1 MPTGNKYLPGGG
13 SSSQPRRN
21 RYLRPKPSRGDR
33 HVSKPSRSP
42 GVARRPRRAG
52 PTRRTRPA
60 ATPHRE
66 AVKKLR
72 NDPQFRKLLIH
83 AARKYGTEVPATVR
97 KTNPK
102 LAKAAETARIKHIGE
117 HEGLKE
123 DPVAELAI
131 STAATAGVGAGA
143 KLAGLGGKTAVEAI
157 GSKLASKEATAGAEA
172 VEHGAKAIV
181 SKAAKAASKKAAKR
195 VERARTAPTRA
206 ASRVKAAP
214 KRAKALPG
222 DVKRAATTREGR
234 RAAAKA
240 AGRSAAHH
248 PVRTGYGAAVALPPG
263 VLPADAT
270 KRARAFAVGSLN
282 AAIHHPGET
291 AKTTGRS
298 LAGAITGPA
307 ALLEAAG
314 LSAIHRNPKYLTKT
328 ASEQIKG
335 VEQIAG
341 NAFSGD
347 TKKAEQA
354 ARKEGSLAF
363 LTPLPAVTRL
373 KAYERAR
380 GRVRAGAA
388 DLRRNVAARSD
399 QLNRRVRHAPEG
411 VDQHVIGFAARHHAR
426 KTTALIKQRTDNPF
440 RLARAHHREQVTKHI
455 AKAPKGADTAFQTV
469 AEYGIR
475 DQRMAAVVRHK
486 GPGDPH
492 LVKALDYLDR
502 HPELWR
508 DPHFKNALKAAAAN
522 DKALPASLVGK
533 GERAR
538 LLPQGDVFGITRPE
552 HAVPHDARALTHATD
567 RQGAWEDVA
576 QLEKQAARLKKLSRE
591 KLVESRV
598 LKGAPRS
605 RRRAAALQA
614 NRDAEQ
620 LSSHA
625 AALRKRLDAY
635 TRPGQAIDRSQRM
648 PYDKKL
654 LAEYKQSV
662 EAARKQAGA
671 APAIYTHHAEAPGHG
686 NGLENPF
693 PTPAGRVEHMRE
705 GRLAKEG
712 KLDRSFEA
720 YVRGT
725 IDLPRMRESGRK
737 FMRNFVGHFK
747 TPFTI
752 DGKQRFVGQGSK
764 DWIAITSR
772 RSAEHP
778 HGGQFDPKGWGR
790 LAYREFKNAL
800 SDPYITEAERQGK
813 LESILADAEQGKVKG
828 NEPWV
833 LVPREAIKEARL
845 QITPEK
851 SAIVQ
856 ALNAGG
862 RVANRGILGTNPAW
876 EIAQTVAEG
885 IPILLA
891 HPEAAL
897 KAPGILRD
905 IHRYH
910 KQNPEGALALEA
922 TAGAAPI
929 SSAALRQPLDMQE
942 TYTPALW
949 EDGGKEL
956 TRGKSAK
963 EALSF
968 AKLQTLGRID
978 AKRQNAYR
986 SVLYA
991 MEADKRFRSFHTGV
1005 AGLFDR
1011 QRKLSGTFRGKSR
1024 QELWNWLENDPRGR
1038 KEKAKIE
1045 DYVDNVAGNWT
1056 AFTHFERTYAP
1067 LAIFYGFLRY
1077 SLRWTLWAF
1086 PKEHPVTATIAY
1098 TLGQANANQL
1108 EKLIGGKP
1116 SNPLEYAYPVYGTP
1130 VNPEQVKKLEG
1141 QGLSPKRAREIAGHA
1156 VLPGGSR
1163 ISPGQSPLTQV
1174 LGTGDPAQVVSS
1186 ANPFLGAAYTALS
1199 GKEPLSGEQS
1209 TLPRGYAA
1217 IKQLLAMPSPLRV
1230 TGGSQKILE
1239 LLGAPGQSAAS
1250 KAYGKF
1256 DPNRGVRSLA
1266 LPMLPQSGDRFRES
1280 EGLSKAFEKKYGEG
1294 HVPGPFDSKLVQ
1306 DLLYGGPGGTPKPK
1320 LLPKVLAKIHASEA
1334 ASNAVKAA
1342 EEPFYGKSKPF
1353 SPLQKELLQA
1363 VEDAWQ
1369 TGPNMDA
1376 ASSGGRYSSGG
1387 KYASKNKYLSGGKY
1401 AAGNKYLGG

>member
-1 MPTGNKYLPGGG
+1 MPA
-13 SSSQPRRN
+13 S
-21 RYLRPKPSRGDR
+21 
-33 HVSKPSRSP
+33 
-42 GVARRPRRAG
+42 
-52 PTRRTRPA
+52 
-60 ATPHRE
+60 
-66 AVKKLR
+66 
-72 NDPQFRKLLIH
+72 
-83 AARKYGTEVPATVR
+83 VR

-117 HEGLKE
+117 HEGIKP

-131 STAATAGVGAGA
+131 STAATGGLGLAGKGVGLVGKAGV
-143 KLAGLGGKTAVEAI
+143 EAAA
-157 GSKLASKEATAGAEA
+157 SKLASKEATAGAEA
-172 VEHGAKAIV
+172 VEHGAKALV
-181 SKAAKAASKKAAKR
+181 SKAAKAASKKATAK
-195 VERARTAPTRA
+195 VERVRTAPTRA

-214 KRAKALPG
+214 KRAKALPHEA
-222 DVKRAATTREGR
+222 KRAATTPEGR

-240 AGRSAAHH
+240 AARYSAHH
-248 PVRTGYGAAVALPPG
+248 PVKTGYGAAVALPPG

-270 KRARAFAVGSLN
+270 KRARAFAEGTFN
-282 AAIHHPGET
+282 AAVHHPGET

-314 LSAIHRNPKYLTKT
+314 LSVIHRNPKYLTKT
-328 ASEQIKG
+328 AHEQLKG

-347 TKKAEQA
+347 PKKAEEA

-380 GRVRAGAA
+380 GRVRTGAA
-388 DLRRNVAARSD
+388 DLRRNVAARGD
-399 QLNRRVRHAPEG
+399 KLNRSVRHAPEG
-411 VDQHVIGFAARHHAR
+411 VDQHVSGFAARHHAR
-426 KTTALIKQRTDNPF
+426 KATALLKQRTDNPF

-455 AKAPKGADTAFQTV
+455 AKAPKGADGAFQTV

-475 DQRMAAVVRHK
+475 DPRMAALVRAK

-492 LVKALDYLDR
+492 LAKALDYLDH
-502 HPELWR
+502 HPGLWH
-508 DPHFKNALKAAAAN
+508 DPHFKKALKAAAVN

-538 LLPQGDVFGITRPE
+538 LLPQGDVFGVTRPE
-552 HAVPHDARALTHATD
+552 HAVPHAARELTHATD

-576 QLEKQAARLKKLSRE
+576 QLEKQAARLKKLSRD
-591 KLVESRV
+591 KLVESRG

-605 RRRAAALQA
+605 RRRSAALQA

-620 LSSHA
+620 LLSHA
-625 AALRKRLDAY
+625 GALKKRLDSY
-635 TRPGQAIDRSQRM
+635 TRPGQAIDRSARM

-654 LAEYKQSV
+654 LAEYKQGV
-662 EAARKQAGA
+662 EAARRQAGA

-686 NGLENPF
+686 QGLENPF

-725 IDLPRMRESGRK
+725 IDLPRQREAGRK

-813 LESILADAEQGKVKG
+813 LESILADAEQGRVKG
-828 NEPWV
+828 SEPWV

-891 HPEAAL
+891 HPEAVL
-897 KAPGILRD
+897 KTPSILRD

-910 KQNPEGALALEA
+910 KENPEGALALEA

-949 EDGGKEL
+949 EEGGKQL

-986 SVLYA
+986 TVLYA
-991 MEADKRFRSFHTGV
+991 MEADKRFRGFHTGL

-1011 QRKLSGTFRGKSR
+1011 QRKISASFRGKSR

-1130 VNPEQVKKLEG
+1130 ENAAQVKRLEKE
-1141 QGLSPKRAREIAGHA
+1141 GLSPQRAKEIAGHA

-1163 ISPGQSPLTQV
+1163 ISPGQSPLTQI
-1174 LGTGDPAQVVSS
+1174 LGTGDPAQIVSS
-1186 ANPFLGAAYTALS
+1186 ANPFLGALYTGLS

-1209 TLPRGYAA
+1209 SLPRGYAA

-1230 TGGSQKILE
+1230 SGGSQKLLE
-1239 LLGAPGQSAAS
+1239 LLGAPEQSAAS

-1256 DPNRGVRSLA
+1256 DPNRSARSLA
-1266 LPMLPQSGDRFRES
+1266 LPMLPQSGDRLVES
-1280 EGLSKAFEKKYGEG
+1280 EKLSRAFDKKYGEG

-1306 DLLYGGPGGTPKPK
+1306 DLLYGGPGGKPQPK

-1334 ASNAVKAA
+1334 ASNSVKAA

-1353 SPLQKELLQA
+1353 SPVQKELLQA

-1376 ASSGGRYSSGG
+1376 ASTGNKYGAAG
-1387 KYASKNKYLSGGKY
+1387 KYASKNKYLGGGKY
-1401 AAGNKYLGG
+1401 ASGNKFLGG